1 MAIIGCER
9 HGYNRW
15 RKALHSIGDELIGCG
30 KAQTCGAGELNREVT
45 EKNGQA
51 RADDKSDL
59 CE

>member
-1 MAIIGCER
+1 MNSAAKICER
-9 HGYNRW
+9 
-15 RKALHSIGDELIGCG
+15 DVLIGCG
-30 KAQTCGAGELNREVT
+30 KEQTCGAGELNREVT

>member
-1 MAIIGCER
+1 MKGVVDSGRDMGIIGGE
-9 HGYNRW
+9 
-15 RKALHSIGDELIGCG
+15 KHSIGDELIGCG
-30 KAQTCGAGELNREVT
+30 KEQTCGAGELNREAT

>member
-1 MAIIGCER
+1 MLKGGAEMCD
-9 HGYNRW
+9 
-15 RKALHSIGDELIGCG
+15 GDELIGCG
-30 KAQTCGAGELNREVT
+30 KEQTCGAGELNREAT

>member
-1 MAIIGCER
+1 MLKGGAEMCD
-9 HGYNRW
+9 
-15 RKALHSIGDELIGCG
+15 GDELIGCG
-30 KAQTCGAGELNREVT
+30 KEQTCGAGELNREATECPCMKREVT